1 MRKHT
6 HTTGSIDNAEE
17 GKTAPAGKKERGRDG
32 RDRVARARGMHTH
45 AKMHACT
52 LTHAHTHKCTHTHG
66 TTHTRRTHADA
77 ELELFVEKLGPYRE
91 WTGAKGCYKLAAA
104 AKHNNALAERIFN
117 QVAAKKKKK
126 GDPDE
131 RRKYSLETL
140 KWYAKVFAHAAPEEL
155 LKYKN
160 DHEAR
165 AGLRK
170 WYMRGTNTAC
180 MIERVGYELIA
191 KH

>member
-1 MRKHT
+1 MYTNTRTHT
-6 HTTGSIDNAEE
+6 HTS
-17 GKTAPAGKKERGRDG
+17 
-32 RDRVARARGMHTH
+32 
-45 AKMHACT
+45 
-52 LTHAHTHKCTHTHG
+52 AHTYG

-77 ELELFVEKLGPYRE
+77 ELVLFVEKLGPYRE

-155 LKYKN
+155 LKYIN

-165 AGLRK
+165 AELRK